1 VILGLRFA
9 ILTFCNGGPAVRHSQ
24 KLLVSAIVALST
36 ITGAV
41 ATLAA
46 DLPERPYTQT
56 PVMAVV
62 YNWTGVYL
70 GGNGGYGTNHNCW
83 SLLVVDGCHN
93 SSGGLAGGQLGFRQQ
108 AGAFVFGAELQGD
121 WASLRG
127 SHVSLVNPSFTDR
140 SKVDGLLLITGQVGY
155 AWNAALVYLKGG
167 LAVIDSRFDVL
178 TNPGGVSVAAT
189 TDTRWGSVVGVGFEY
204 GFAPNWSA
212 GVEYDHLFVGSSTN
226 SFTTPAG
233 LAFATARISQNVDMF
248 TVRVNYRIGG
258 WL

>member
-1 VILGLRFA
+1 M
-9 ILTFCNGGPAVRHSQ
+9 RHSH
-24 KLLVSAIVALST
+24 KLLVSVFVALST

-41 ATLAA
+41 ATFAA
-46 DLPERPYTQT
+46 DLPEGAYTP

-62 YNWTGVYL
+62 YNWTGFYL
-70 GGNGGYGTNHNCW
+70 GGNGGYGSNHNCW
-83 SLLVVDGCHN
+83 NLLVVDGCHN

-127 SHVSLVNPSFTDR
+127 SHASLVIPLLTDQ
-140 SKVDGLLLITGQVGY
+140 SKVDALLLLTGQVGY

-167 LAVIDSRFDVL
+167 LAVTDSHFNVL
-178 TNPGGVSVAAT
+178 TNPGGVGVAAT
-189 TDTRWGSVVGVGFEY
+189 TATRWNTVVGAGFEY

-212 GVEYDHLFVGSSTN
+212 GFEYDHLFVGSSTN

-233 LAFATARISQNVDMF
+233 LNFATYGISQGIDMF
-248 TVRVNYRIGG
+248 TLRVNYRFGG